1 MKSDGYLMPNEQIEN
16 PIKAFES
23 HHIVDFG
30 KQISDGMAYIGRNQ
44 VIYSANIRDC
54 FFLGC
59 YPPPPPHSSEYF

>member
-1 MKSDGYLMPNEQIEN
+1 MPNEQIEN

-44 VIYSANIRDC
+44 VTYSG
-54 FFLGC
+54 GC
-59 YPPPPPHSSEYF
+59 ERNPKSYIL

>member
-44 VIYSANIRDC
+44 VIYSENICCTIVEVSFRLLLVNYC
-54 FFLGC
+54 
-59 YPPPPPHSSEYF
+59 